1 MKKRVISV
9 VALLLVVL
17 SVASLAACGG
27 NKIQAGT
34 YKVTEVTGD
43 GAEAKQET
51 EMEFKDNG
59 KVTLDGS
66 ESNYTVD
73 GNKITI
79 ESDGY
84 KMVFQK

>member
-43 GAEAKQET
+43 GAEAIGREDDVERHSHCHHYHANQCGER
-51 EMEFKDNG
+51 D
-59 KVTLDGS
+59 S
-66 ESNYTVD
+66 QY
-73 GNKITI
+73 
-79 ESDGY
+79 
-84 KMVFQK
+84 FQ